1 MPKLIQLLEEK
12 CTLKQVDEPLQ
23 QTTMGED
30 YLVRGYEGCFL
41 SIKEFHMT
49 IFRMLNKNT
58 VDTTSQQSRATALC
72 QSEGGILPCQSL
84 QPTPSDTSRVLPCP
98 ILRCP
103 AAPSSATARPKAA
116 TSRNTRCHHPLLLF
130 PNQQPNAAICTDRS
144 RHRLIRIKRPPLL
157 FPRLIST
164 EYIGKRRS
172 PLPLALCG
180 SRPLLSGRASV
191 EADLRGGSS
200 DSSRLSALGDDKN
213 MFAPPA
219 AAATATT
226 APFHLRR

>member
-58 VDTTSQQSRATALC
+58 VDTTSSNNQGPPPSANRKEASSPVNRC
-72 QSEGGILPCQSL
+72 NPRPLPQAASSLAPSFVAQRRPPLPPRDRRL
-84 QPTPSDTSRVLPCP
+84 QP
-98 ILRCP
+98 
-103 AAPSSATARPKAA
+103 AA
-116 TSRNTRCHHPLLLF
+116 TL
-130 PNQQPNAAICTDRS
+130 AAIILYSSSQISNQTLRS
-144 RHRLIRIKRPPLL
+144 APIVIRIKRPPLL

-164 EYIGKRRS
+164 EYIGQRRS
-172 PLPLALCG
+172 PLPLPLCG

-213 MFAPPA
+213 MFAPLA